1 MKGGQALCRVAVL
14 TRAGWQVGR
23 LSLGLRQRK
32 ASGGQKR
39 PGSRSRGRAAGLD
52 LQTADEAHSQRLE
65 GSALGQ
71 RSEFQ
76 SL

>member
-1 MKGGQALCRVAVL
+1 M
-14 TRAGWQVGR
+14 AGRGR
-23 LSLGLRQRK
+23 LSLGLRPK

-52 LQTADEAHSQRLE
+52 LQTADGEAHGQRLE

-71 RSEFQ
+71 C
-76 SL
+76 